1 MQYLNWEPAFIVVRT
16 RVLCMVH
23 VWVTWAICLQL
34 EEWDRFLWNCLH
46 WTKYVPPD
54 SSRNPWQMNFR
65 TLTTCSSCSEVS
77 LFPHKHT
84 QQLNR
89 TSPLWALQEAMQR
102 FLWVAWGKD
111 GVKQVTAASQCSAPS
126 WIAPYHTHL
135 AVKCCNAA
143 VLYFYTHVLGD
154 YRNPVFY
161 SSFESPFL
169 QYVTCAALGFLWHGV
184 SQDRVSKCCH
194 FIILTFSWATS
205 LPWDWWLCLL
215 FARP

>member
-89 TSPLWALQEAMQR
+89 TSTLWALQEAMQHVLSCMR
-102 FLWVAWGKD
+102 KGWGKA
-111 GVKQVTAASQCSAPS
+111 GNSSLTVLCSQLDC
-126 WIAPYHTHL
+126 
-135 AVKCCNAA
+135 
-143 VLYFYTHVLGD
+143 
-154 YRNPVFY
+154 
-161 SSFESPFL
+161 
-169 QYVTCAALGFLWHGV
+169 
-184 SQDRVSKCCH
+184 
-194 FIILTFSWATS
+194 S
-205 LPWDWWLCLL
+205 LPYTSSSEVLQRSCLVFL
-215 FARP
+215 HPCIRRL